1 MRHTGDDDSSEIN
14 LLRMAN
20 TRHIN
25 LTVKINGQADKKKR
39 VQIARRSLANV
50 DTLMDVLAEE
60 LAIKRNSNSC
70 IYSF

>member
-25 LTVKINGQADKKKR
+25 VRYINGGMLVIKGL
-39 VQIARRSLANV
+39 I
-50 DTLMDVLAEE
+50 LMC
-60 LAIKRNSNSC
+60 S
-70 IYSF
+70 